1 MQNLLSVEA
10 ELERVAEAF
19 ESRDFHFAYRCMT
32 KILHHYFP
40 HDDKID
46 EDPAARAFS
55 TGAHA
60 ELHKAL
66 NAIDAKDFHLAGTC
80 LRKAHAELE
89 PSIAAPVAQ
98 SLHDFANAITSE
110 DFSTAGSEVRRI
122 RDELFPRKADTAT
135 G

>member
-10 ELERVAEAF
+10 EMERVAEAF
-19 ESRDFHFAYRCMT
+19 ESRDFHYAYRCMT

-40 HDDKID
+40 HDKAVD

-66 NAIDAKDFHLAGTC
+66 NAIDSKEFHLAATC
-80 LRKAHAELE
+80 LRKAHAELAPALPE
-89 PSIAAPVAQ
+89 PVAH
-98 SLHDFANAITSE
+98 SLHEFSRALELE
-110 DFSTAGSEVRRI
+110 DFSNAGSEVRRI
-122 RDELFPRKADTAT
+122 RDVLFPKKT
-135 G
+135 